1 MTNQRG
7 FVLLDLLLGIALLV
21 MIAAAFTR
29 LSFEFKHQSHA
40 LSAIRRRVRSESLA
54 AFEMIIRHHHGEAY
68 ASRWQITPSRADR
81 SGDAILP
88 SGCQWVAV
96 NGIHRHATPPL
107 YVLKISGSAKRSE
120 ARQ

>member
-7 FVLLDLLLGIALLV
+7 FVLMDLLLGIALLV

-40 LSAIRRRVRSESLA
+40 LSTIRRRVRNEDLA
-54 AFEMIIRHHHGEAY
+54 ALEMMIRHHHGKAS
-68 ASRWQITPSRADR
+68 ASRWRITPSRADR
-81 SGDAILP
+81 SGNAILP
-88 SGCQWVAV
+88 RGCQWVAV